1 MQFVKSTYVSAYITA
16 LIAGLIAAGL
26 QLASESADPAAWGL
40 LLAAGAPAA
49 VFARLYLAPVART
62 SAHLHS
68 VLLAGIAGAGI
79 AFSLAGPVHL
89 SLAAGAIGFVL
100 TPLYIYWYSHFPAR
114 DTQTLAV
121 GQSLPDIALE
131 NLQGQTLTTA
141 ELTRRPAIWLF
152 YRGNWC
158 PLCMANIR
166 EVAEAYGDLHAR
178 GVEVYLVSPQ
188 NAAHTQ
194 SLAARYDVPLHFLRD
209 PDNRAAQ
216 RLGILD
222 KGGLP
227 LGMQVFGYGNDVPM
241 PTTFITAAG
250 GRIVYSDLTDNYR
263 VRPEPAAFIAELDR
277 AGIGAVRS

>member
-16 LIAGLIAAGL
+16 LIAGVIAAGL
-26 QLASESADPAAWGL
+26 RLASESTDPAAWGL

-62 SAHLHS
+62 SAHLHG
-68 VLLAGIAGAGI
+68 VLLAGIIGAGI
-79 AFSLAGPVHL
+79 AFQLAGPVHL
-89 SLAAGAIGFVL
+89 SLAAGAIGCVL
-100 TPLYIYWYSHFPAR
+100 TPLYIYWYSHFPDR
-114 DTQTLAV
+114 PTQQLTT
-121 GQSLPDIALE
+121 GQMLPDIALE
-131 NLQGQTLTTA
+131 DLQGQMLNTADLTQ
-141 ELTRRPAIWLF
+141 RPAVWLF

-166 EVAEAYGDLHAR
+166 EVAAAYGELHAR

-188 NAAHTQ
+188 NESHTR
-194 SLAARYDVPLHFLRD
+194 SLAARFEVPLHFLRD

-216 RLGILD
+216 QLGILD

-241 PTTFITAAG
+241 PTAFITAAG
-250 GRIVYSDLTDNYR
+250 GRILYSDLTDNYR

-277 AGIGAVRS
+277 AGIGSVRS